1 MTIELHR
8 AGDLLEIRLARPP
21 VNALV
26 PALLDALATAVRQA
40 PADGARGIVL
50 AGGPGVFSAGMDV
63 PHLVKLPDDQ
73 LGPAWM
79 SLFDAARALAASPL
93 PVVAAIGGHSPAGG
107 CVLALCCDYRIMARG
122 PFRIGLN
129 EVQVGLVAPDAIQHL
144 MRRVVGPYRA
154 ERLLVPGALVDAEQA
169 LSIGLVDELV
179 DAGDVT
185 PRAQAWLQDL
195 LKLPE
200 AAMRATRRIAR
211 ADMVAALEGF
221 TDETLAGFLAEW
233 HSPATQ
239 AALQALVARLGKS
252 EPPVATGRAGSLTH
266 PLHDGAYT
274 RAPGSPACSIASS
287 RCAAVTPD
295 PHCSTTRAGGVP
307 SSSASNEAR
316 SSAGGRKR
324 PSRSVS
330 TYGRFRAPGI

>member
-50 AGGPGVFSAGMDV
+50 AGMDV

-252 EPPVATGRAGSLTH
+252 
-266 PLHDGAYT
+266 
-274 RAPGSPACSIASS
+274 
-287 RCAAVTPD
+287 
-295 PHCSTTRAGGVP
+295 
-307 SSSASNEAR
+307 
-316 SSAGGRKR
+316 
-324 PSRSVS
+324 
-330 TYGRFRAPGI
+330 